1 MLLDLASLFGGLA
14 ILLVAGD
21 VLVRGSVSLAQR
33 LGIPSLIIG
42 LTIVAFGTSA
52 PEFVISVRAALDGA
66 GGIAIGNVVGSNVAN
81 VLLVL
86 GLPSILASTYCGD
99 KGVTRSASFMIA
111 VSLVFAL
118 FCYFGVIDRTAGVML
133 LALLVI
139 FLTASVN
146 VARKARRDRRRN
158 ELETLDEEV
167 GGVPSRL
174 AVAVFFLLAGLA
186 ALPVGAQLT
195 INGAVSIARAWHV
208 SDTAI
213 ALTIV
218 ALGTSLPELATTLMS
233 AVRGHTGVAVGNIV
247 GSNIFNLLAIIGATA
262 LIAPITVPAEIVSFD
277 IWAMLAT
284 SVLILLFAAF
294 SATIGRTAG
303 IAMTAGYA
311 LYIFIVFQIG
321 AA

>member
-14 ILLVAGD
+14 ILLIAGD

-86 GLPSILASTYCGD
+86 GLPSILAATYCGD
-99 KGVTRSASFMIA
+99 EGVTRSASFMIA

-118 FCYFGVIDRTAGVML
+118 FCYFGVIDRAAGVML

-158 ELETLDEEV
+158 ELEAIDDEV

-174 AVAVFFLLAGLA
+174 AVAIFFLVAGLA

-218 ALGTSLPELATTLMS
+218 ALGTSLPELSTTLMS

-262 LIAPITVPAEIVSFD
+262 LIAPIAVPAEIVSFD

-294 SATIGRTAG
+294 SATIGRVTG

-311 LYIFIVFQIG
+311 LYIVIVFQIG